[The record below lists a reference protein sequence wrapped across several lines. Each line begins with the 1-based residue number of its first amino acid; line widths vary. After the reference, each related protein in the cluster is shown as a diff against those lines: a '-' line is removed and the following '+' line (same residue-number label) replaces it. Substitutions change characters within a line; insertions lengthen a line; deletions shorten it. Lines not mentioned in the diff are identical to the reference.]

1 MPLKLRVTWRNAG
14 SPLLPDALA
23 DVQATADDAPLAPAG
38 AGPGLREF
46 AIPEGAARVALK
58 ARFSAAFEAF
68 EDVPALQEE
77 VLSVEQ
83 AFDVDG
89 GGAALRPAEDPAYGQ
104 AHPLVDVKA
113 APGSPGVVVAQIHTD
128 FVDIT
133 PFWMA
138 YARSTDEYQQG
149 HRAGAELVALGATAG
164 EPKIW
169 FANVPEACKA
179 PPDAGVSALVFFRP
193 EGYAYTKVDQRHEM
207 FGLNRYLLTPDP
219 DPGAS
224 FWARDVFEV
233 DPRDQSRW
241 VYLRCSFEEAL
252 AASGKA
258 VVMLHPWPNGSSF
271 GAAAT
276 ASLPGLAEA
285 AIRFLWGAQKLG
297 VGRGG
302 VHLGKLGLA
311 GFSAGGLPLWQAL
324 AANAGRVSEVFAF
337 DARGAAKNEATILRW
352 YRGDA
357 SRRLRLTGGH
367 QLDANAAIRKSLGG
381 SAVDARFSALPPDK
395 SGYLPG
401 ANPLW
406 DHVCSALADDE
417 REAHLSSDSIWHQFA
432 VFGGAPR
439 PGEERAVTFLQRFL
453 EESEL

>member
-14 SPLLPDALA
+14 SPLLPDALS
-23 DVQATADDAPLAPAG
+23 DVQATADDAPLSLAG
-38 AGPGLREF
+38 RGPGLREF
-46 AIPEGAARVALK
+46 EIPAGAARVALR
-58 ARFSAAFEAF
+58 ARFSAAFNAF

-83 AFDVDG
+83 AFDVEG
-89 GGAALRPAEDPAYGQ
+89 GGTALRPADDAAYGQ
-104 AHPLVDVKA
+104 AHPLVDAKA
-113 APGSPGVVVAQIHTD
+113 SPGLALAQIRTD

-133 PFWMA
+133 PLWMA
-138 YARSTDEYQQG
+138 CAKYTDEYQRE
-149 HRAGAELVALGATAG
+149 HRPGTELVALGATAG

-169 FANVPEACKA
+169 FASVPEACKA
-179 PPDAGVSALVFFRP
+179 PPDAGISALVFYRP
-193 EGYAYTKVDQRHEM
+193 EGYAYTRIDQRHEM

-224 FWARDVFEV
+224 YWARDVLAR
-233 DPRDQSRW
+233 DPRDESRW
-241 VYLRCSFEEAL
+241 VYLRCGFEEAL

-258 VVMLHPWPNGSSF
+258 VVMLHPWPSGTSF
-271 GAAAT
+271 GAATT

-285 AIRFLWGAQKLG
+285 AIRLLWGARKLG

-324 AANAGRVSEVFAF
+324 AANMGRVSEVFAF
-337 DARGAAKNEATILRW
+337 DARGIAQAEATILRW

-357 SRRLRLTGGH
+357 SRRLRMTGGH
-367 QLDANAAIRKSLGG
+367 QLDANAAIQRRLAGG
-381 SAVDARFSALPPDK
+381 AEEARVSSLPPDK

-401 ANPLW
+401 ANPRW
-406 DHVCSALADDE
+406 DHVCSSLEESEKDAYLSAD
-417 REAHLSSDSIWHQFA
+417 RVWHQFA
-432 VFGGAPR
+432 AYGGWPDAGAPR
-439 PGEERAVTFLQRFL
+439 DVTFLQRFL
-453 EESEL
+453 EASGL